1 MHSFTPMF
9 AEIADKMP
17 TLDTMWTVWLVIGL
31 IAVAITT
38 AFSLARLWLGGIAVL
53 ACFALGMMA
62 AWPESMD
69 AQVVRELGVG
79 YLWQQ
84 RISGFVPCVLAVAS
98 WIIVWLIRR
107 PNHALQRTAAPLSVL
122 CF

>member
-17 TLDTMWTVWLVIGL
+17 TLDMMWMVWLVIGL

-38 AFSLARLWLGGIAVL
+38 ALSLARLWLGWIAVL
-53 ACFALGMMA
+53 TCVALGVLA
-62 AWPESMD
+62 AWPGSMD
-69 AQVVRELGVG
+69 EQVVRELGVR

-84 RISGFVPCVLAVAS
+84 RITGFVPCVLAVAS
-98 WIIVWLIRR
+98 WTVVWFIRR
-107 PNHALQRTAAPLSVL
+107 PNRGAAANVRPALG
-122 CF
+122 